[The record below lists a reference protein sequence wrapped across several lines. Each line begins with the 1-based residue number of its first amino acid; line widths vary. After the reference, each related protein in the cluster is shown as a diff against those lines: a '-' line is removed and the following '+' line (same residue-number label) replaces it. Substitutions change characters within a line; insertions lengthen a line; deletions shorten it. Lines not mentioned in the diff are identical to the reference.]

1 MLNRKLIFFG
11 QVYEADMEM
20 ETVSHICLGTLLSVV
35 IVYFILENT
44 VLDNYIRF
52 LLTPYLG
59 KTKKNISDISS
70 RNLDDMNLFQL

>member
-1 MLNRKLIFFG
+1 
-11 QVYEADMEM
+11 MEM

-35 IVYFILENT
+35 IVYFILENS

-59 KTKKNISDISS
+59 KACN
-70 RNLDDMNLFQL
+70 

>member
-1 MLNRKLIFFG
+1 
-11 QVYEADMEM
+11 MEM

-59 KTKKNISDISS
+59 KAYSHN
-70 RNLDDMNLFQL
+70 